1 VELISRRLKYTTIA
15 DAIEF
20 LVRNTPLLDGA
31 EAPPA
36 WINYAGA
43 GDFTVLGDHIVRIL
57 ETRAGLRDGES
68 VLDIGCGIGRNA
80 LALARRF
87 EAISYSGFD
96 VVRFGITWCRKRFRD
111 RPGFAFRHA
120 DIHNSF
126 YNPRGRIA
134 AAEYRFE
141 YPDAS
146 FDVAFATSVFT
157 HMPYREVGHYLAETR
172 RVLKPGG
179 RAYVTCFI
187 LDDHSRSGIA
197 RGATAFRFAHRIESA
212 FTERLEEPD
221 VAVAF
226 EPEVFERAVA
236 DAGLVV
242 ERFYPGNWRGDPADD
257 SQDGYSLRRPA

>member
-1 VELISRRLKYTTIA
+1 MELISRRLKYTVIA
-15 DAIEF
+15 DAIE
-20 LVRNTPLLDGA
+20 LVVRNTPLLDGRD
-31 EAPPA
+31 APPA

-43 GDFTVLGDHIVRIL
+43 GDFTQLGDHIVRVL
-57 ETRAGLRDGES
+57 EARAGLRPGES

-87 EAISYSGFD
+87 GTLPYSGFD

-111 RPGFAFRHA
+111 RREFSFRHA

-141 YPDAS
+141 YPDAA
-146 FDVAFATSVFT
+146 FDLAFATSVFT
-157 HMPYREVGHYLAETR
+157 HMPYREVRHYLVETA

-179 RAYVTCFI
+179 RAYVTCFV
-187 LDDHSRSGIA
+187 LDDHSRAGIA
-197 RGATAFRFAHRIESA
+197 RGAAMFRFAHRLETGY
-212 FTERLEEPD
+212 TEIAEEPD

-226 EPEVFERAVA
+226 EPDVLARAVA
-236 DAGLVV
+236 DAGLAIDT
-242 ERFYPGNWRGDPADD
+242 FYPGNWRGEPALDA
-257 SQDGYSLRRPA
+257 QDGYLLRRPG